1 MYVCQSLIGSEN
13 VKLFDIKATYHCLIR
28 ILRFFLI
35 LPSFGCYYCMY
46 GLASEANNVSM

>member
-1 MYVCQSLIGSEN
+1 MYVCQSLRGSEN
-13 VKLFDIKATYHCLIR
+13 VKLFYMKNTFHYLIH

-35 LPSFGCYYCMY
+35 LLSFGCYYCEH